1 MRYNFRS
8 ILKFHGFDPNKDD
21 LLYHNLY
28 KSLKTAILKR
38 SLPPESK
45 LPPTRILA
53 KDLGISRSTVLKAY
67 EILTLENF
75 IESII
80 GSGYYVRSPKEK
92 KLNLSFELQRK
103 EGKHPEISNRAQ
115 SFLENGSSNIQKS
128 SKSIAFKPGMPPVD
142 IFPIQ
147 IWSKLIGDYWKDVR
161 PSHLSFSHPNGDL
174 DLRRNLANYLKIHR
188 NIDCSPNQILITSG
202 TVHSL
207 YLATN
212 ILINPEDEILLENP
226 TFPKASQ
233 LFKSLEAKLIPT
245 GIDEEG
251 MKIPKELNGKPKLIY
266 TTPSNQYP
274 TGVKMTIARRVE
286 LLKWASKKGSII
298 IEDDYDQ
305 EFSNWKDPIASLY
318 SLDKQQRV
326 IYLGNF
332 NKVTHP
338 SMRLG
343 YMIVPPYLLK
353 ALSILHNHSSRFLS
367 VATQKGMS
375 SFIEKDFLSLHLRN
389 LIQVVDE
396 RKDIFLEEFY
406 KRFQDHFELQ
416 THNPIGLH
424 LIAKSSNKI
433 PDILLE
439 KVFAKSNIK
448 TGALSNH
455 YVGDNKT
462 NGTIFGH
469 AACNPLQIR
478 KHLDRMQTL
487 LKDM

>member
-8 ILKFHGFDPNKDD
+8 ILKFHGFDLNNDD

-188 NIDCSPNQILITSG
+188 NIDCSPDQILITSG

-212 ILINPEDEILLENP
+212 ILINPQDEILLENP

-233 LFKSLEAKLIPT
+233 LFKSLEAKLLC
-245 GIDEEG
+245 G
-251 MKIPKELNGKPKLIY
+251 
-266 TTPSNQYP
+266 
-274 TGVKMTIARRVE
+274 
-286 LLKWASKKGSII
+286 
-298 IEDDYDQ
+298 
-305 EFSNWKDPIASLY
+305 
-318 SLDKQQRV
+318 
-326 IYLGNF
+326 
-332 NKVTHP
+332 
-338 SMRLG
+338 
-343 YMIVPPYLLK
+343 
-353 ALSILHNHSSRFLS
+353 
-367 VATQKGMS
+367 
-375 SFIEKDFLSLHLRN
+375 
-389 LIQVVDE
+389 
-396 RKDIFLEEFY
+396 
-406 KRFQDHFELQ
+406 
-416 THNPIGLH
+416 
-424 LIAKSSNKI
+424 
-433 PDILLE
+433 
-439 KVFAKSNIK
+439 
-448 TGALSNH
+448 
-455 YVGDNKT
+455 
-462 NGTIFGH
+462 
-469 AACNPLQIR
+469 
-478 KHLDRMQTL
+478 
-487 LKDM
+487 